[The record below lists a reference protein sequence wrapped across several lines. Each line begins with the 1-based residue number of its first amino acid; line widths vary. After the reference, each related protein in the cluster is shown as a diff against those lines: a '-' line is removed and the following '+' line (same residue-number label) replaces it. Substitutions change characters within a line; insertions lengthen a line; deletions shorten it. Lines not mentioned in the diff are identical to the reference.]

1 MFILKNEK
9 LQSRQNVPKPHWTP
23 DTISVFLSIFISW
36 AHYKNLRP
44 LPFYLKV
51 IFQPVMKACPVR
63 EGGQKVTMSQSRGQE
78 LLGNGMGR
86 TTVGHLGATSL
97 HTFLPRHFLSI
108 TIQTGESWKVR
119 CCRSHGNGHK
129 LMSKHSSVL
138 PLDFQLGHGVKFT

>member
-9 LQSRQNVPKPHWTP
+9 LQNQRNIPKLQTL
-23 DTISVFLSIFISW
+23 SVSSIYISW
-36 AHYKNLRP
+36 AQNLRP

-51 IFQPVMKACPVR
+51 IFQPMMKACPVR

-86 TTVGHLGATSL
+86 TTIGHLGATSL
-97 HTFLPRHFLSI
+97 RTFLPRHFLSI
-108 TIQTGESWKVR
+108 TIQTWESWKVR
-119 CCRSHGNGHK
+119 CCRSHGNRHK
-129 LMSKHSSVL
+129 LMSKHWSVL